1 METHCFRPET
11 QRFVSLAIAGSVT
24 EAAALLGAHPDIVSD
39 CDDMD
44 QSPLHRLAV
53 EGSVEGVRLL
63 LAARA
68 DPNAIDCSRN
78 SVLGDVASLGFTEI
92 GKLLIEHGA
101 DVGYVHPHSQA
112 TALHQAAQHCQEATM
127 FELLVAR
134 GCDVHARDHMGETP
148 LHYAAAFANMIAA
161 TQLVEHGADRAAR
174 DDQDKV
180 PCERLPSDAPAELMR
195 LLLVREV

>member
-1 METHCFRPET
+1 METYCFRPNT
-11 QRFVSLAIAGSVT
+11 QRFVSLAIEGRVSD
-24 EAAALLGAHPDIVSD
+24 AAALLCAHPDMIGD

-53 EGSVEGVRLL
+53 EGCVEGVRLL

-92 GKLLIEHGA
+92 AKLLIEKGA
-101 DVGYVHPHSQA
+101 DWGYVHPHSRA
-112 TALHQAAQHCQEATM
+112 TVLHLAARHCQNAAM
-127 FELLVAR
+127 FDLLVAR
-134 GCDVHARDHMGETP
+134 GCDVHAHDHMGETP
-148 LHYAAAFANMIAA
+148 LHYAAAFANLSAA

-174 DDQDKV
+174 DDQDKA
-180 PCERLPSDAPAELMR
+180 PCELLPSDAPPELMR
-195 LLLVREV
+195 LLLVRES